1 MSNTSHHHGL
11 VRLGMDLGLA
21 VSDYNSKD
29 TEVFDEIIKLSLAYV
44 SKVKQAVMEGQIRE
58 DDIADYF
65 ALLGASWA
73 SIQPRVQNEYSV
85 TAAHPPMADVHTVV
99 AKAAAAAAAAAA
111 ALVEA
116 KAAKAVDAKA
126 AKAVDAKAAP
136 VVVAP
141 VAEAKSVSFSDVVKA
156 PAVPTPAKAAT
167 PAPTLAKAAANVA
180 AMAKV
185 TDAFNKAA
193 SK

>member
-58 DDIADYF
+58 NDIADYF

-85 TAAHPPMADVHTVV
+85 TEAHTPMADPHTVV
-99 AKAAAAAAAAAA
+99 AKASAAVAVAV
-111 ALVEA
+111 VEA
-116 KAAKAVDAKA
+116 KAAKAVEAKA
-126 AKAVDAKAAP
+126 AASA
-136 VVVAP
+136 VAP
-141 VAEAKSVSFSDVVKA
+141 VAEPKSVSFSDVVKA
-156 PAVPTPAKAAT
+156 PAPAAAATAAKAAVPAPPTPASGSASKPSEA
-167 PAPTLAKAAANVA
+167 L
-180 AMAKV
+180 AKV
-185 TDAFNKAA
+185 TDALKKTA

>member
-1 MSNTSHHHGL
+1 
-11 VRLGMDLGLA
+11 MDLGLA

-58 DDIADYF
+58 NDIADYF

-85 TAAHPPMADVHTVV
+85 TEAHTPMADPHTVV
-99 AKAAAAAAAAAA
+99 AKAAAAAAVAV
-111 ALVEA
+111 VEA
-116 KAAKAVDAKA
+116 KAAKAVEAKA
-126 AKAVDAKAAP
+126 AASA
-136 VVVAP
+136 VAP
-141 VAEAKSVSFSDVVKA
+141 VAEPKSVSFSDVVKA
-156 PAVPTPAKAAT
+156 PAAAATAAKAAVPALPTPASGSASK
-167 PAPTLAKAAANVA
+167 PTEAL
-180 AMAKV
+180 AKV
-185 TDAFNKAA
+185 TDALKKAA

>member
-58 DDIADYF
+58 NDIADYF

-85 TAAHPPMADVHTVV
+85 TAAHPPMADPHTVV
-99 AKAAAAAAAAAA
+99 AKAAAAAAVAV
-111 ALVEA
+111 VEA
-116 KAAKAVDAKA
+116 KAAKAVEAKA
-126 AKAVDAKAAP
+126 AASA
-136 VVVAP
+136 VAP
-141 VAEAKSVSFSDVVKA
+141 VSEPKSVSFSDVVKA
-156 PAVPTPAKAAT
+156 PAAAAAATKAAVPALPTPASGSSAK
-167 PAPTLAKAAANVA
+167 PTEAL
-180 AMAKV
+180 AKV
-185 TDAFNKAA
+185 TDALKKAA

>member
-1 MSNTSHHHGL
+1 MSHHHGL

-21 VSDYNSKD
+21 VSDYNSHD

-58 DDIADYF
+58 NDIADYF

-85 TAAHPPMADVHTVV
+85 TAAHTPMADPHTVV
-99 AKAAAAAAAAAA
+99 AAAAAAAAAS
-111 ALVEA
+111 
-116 KAAKAVDAKA
+116 KAGS
-126 AKAVDAKAAP
+126 
-136 VVVAP
+136 
-141 VAEAKSVSFSDVVKA
+141 AKSVTFAASGS
-156 PAVPTPAKAAT
+156 PASASAAAEVPVATTPAEIAA
-167 PAPTLAKAAANVA
+167 L
-180 AMAKV
+180 AKV
-185 TDAFNKAA
+185 TDALKKIA

>member
-1 MSNTSHHHGL
+1 MSHHHGL

-21 VSDYNSKD
+21 VSDYNSHD

-58 DDIADYF
+58 NDIADYF

-85 TAAHPPMADVHTVV
+85 TAAHTPMADPHTVV
-99 AKAAAAAAAAAA
+99 AAAAAASAAS
-111 ALVEA
+111 
-116 KAAKAVDAKA
+116 KAGS
-126 AKAVDAKAAP
+126 
-136 VVVAP
+136 
-141 VAEAKSVSFSDVVKA
+141 AKSVTFAASGS
-156 PAVPTPAKAAT
+156 PASASAAAEVPVATTPAEIAA
-167 PAPTLAKAAANVA
+167 L
-180 AMAKV
+180 AKV
-185 TDAFNKAA
+185 TDALKKIA